1 MNRTLKIATAF
12 AGVGLLVP
20 WIFLAYDL
28 LARRMGR
35 HPDATLL
42 LYLCPSSILALGLDN
57 ASLLMGLAGWLIIS
71 LSNALLYGM
80 IGVAIGFVIFS
91 RRRR

>member
-1 MNRTLKIATAF
+1 MNRTPKIATAF
-12 AGVGLLVP
+12 AGVGFLVP

-42 LYLCPSSILALGLDN
+42 LYVCPSSIVALGLDS
-57 ASLLMGLAGWLIIS
+57 ASPLMGVAGWLLIS
-71 LSNALLYGM
+71 LSNALLYGI
-80 IGVAIGFVIFS
+80 IGVAIGLVIGS
-91 RRRR
+91 WRRR